1 MPDTGAASAAVPSA
15 SSTLPPA
22 GRGVL
27 RRLRSVRVR
36 LLVLAL
42 LPTLIILPA
51 VLAGAGWWWGRQ
63 FDRLLATKVNGDLTT
78 ARQYLNRLMEHS
90 GNSLVALGDSVA
102 FAKVAGQMTQ
112 AGDPAAMAAFL
123 ATRRA
128 EMGLDFL
135 YLLDGEGRCLAF
147 SRPGAT
153 WVQGEGR
160 QEKPAPLQAQ
170 SAADDARRPDLQ
182 PNMQGAIPGRSQ
194 ELAPSP
200 IPQPSSQN
208 EQSAAIAVPPPCEP
222 QWSVARDALEGR
234 ASTQIDLFSS
244 DDLTRLSPALAE
256 QARIDLVPTPGAVP
270 VKRVEEGRGLVVQ
283 SGAPVHLVPAGAGPA
298 SGALIGGVLLNRN
311 LDFIDTMND
320 LVYRRGSLPEG
331 SEGTATLFVDD
342 VRVSTNVRLFAGKR
356 ALGTRVSREVRE
368 AVLGQGKVW
377 LDRAFVVSDWYIS
390 AYEPIVDSRGERVG
404 MLYVG
409 FLDAPFRTQ
418 RQMVLVG
425 AAVGFLLVALITIP
439 LLLRW
444 AAAIF
449 RPLEAMD
456 RTIAQ
461 VEAGQMDARTGI
473 TENADEIGRLA
484 HHFDGLLERVQQRD
498 AQLRSWADELDRRVV
513 ERTRELQAANEEL
526 AATQRR
532 LVMSEKLASIGE
544 ITAGVAHEI
553 NNPVAVIQ
561 GNLDVARDV
570 LGPAVGPVRTEFN
583 LIDQQVH
590 RINIIVSKLLQ
601 FARPGEFAGTSE
613 PVHVPDVIGD
623 CLLLVQH
630 LMTSTE
636 IHVVRQDSAT
646 GFVRM
651 NRVELQQVLINLM
664 VNALHAMP
672 EGGTLTLTSRDE
684 TREGRDG
691 VMLEVKDTGK
701 GIAPEHIGRLFDP
714 FFTTKGQGGTGLGLS
729 ISYSLVEHAG
739 GEMSVESA
747 LGQGARFRLWLPAM
761 GPDEMV

>member
-1 MPDTGAASAAVPSA
+1 MPETGAASGGSPAASHST
-15 SSTLPPA
+15 SSA

-27 RRLRSVRVR
+27 KRLRSVRMR

-102 FAKVAGQMTQ
+102 FADVATQMLQ

-123 ATRRA
+123 ASRRA

-147 SRPGAT
+147 ARAGAT
-153 WVQGEGR
+153 WVQGVGMLGE
-160 QEKPAPLQAQ
+160 PTVP
-170 SAADDARRPDLQ
+170 
-182 PNMQGAIPGRSQ
+182 
-194 ELAPSP
+194 
-200 IPQPSSQN
+200 PSSQTG
-208 EQSAAIAVPPPCEP
+208 IAPAPALPPPCEP
-222 QWSVARDALEGR
+222 QWSVASDALEGR
-234 ASTQIDLFSS
+234 ATTQIDLFSS
-244 DDLTRLSPALAE
+244 ADLTRLSPALAE

-270 VKRVEEGRGLVVQ
+270 VERAEEGRGLVVQ
-283 SGAPVHLVPAGAGPA
+283 SGAPVHLVTTGAGFA

-368 AVLGQGKVW
+368 TVLGQGRVW

-390 AYEPIVDSRGERVG
+390 AYEPIVDSRGARVG

-425 AAVGFLLVALITIP
+425 AGVGFLLVALITIP

-456 RTIAQ
+456 RTIAR
-461 VEAGQMDARTGI
+461 VEAGEMDARTGI

-513 ERTRELQAANEEL
+513 ERTKELQAANEEL

-684 TREGRDG
+684 TREGRQG
-691 VMLEVKDTGK
+691 VMLEVRDTGK
-701 GIAPEHIGRLFDP
+701 GIAPEHIQRLFDP

-739 GEMSVESA
+739 GEMGVESI
-747 LGQGARFRLWLPAM
+747 LGQGASFRLWLPAM
-761 GPDEMV
+761 ALDEVA